1 MQIDETFYLPL
12 HRDGGESV
20 GLTFTRR
27 TLTKTV
33 KISGI
38 DIGYHVYHQ
47 DAKKVIFTACHSGK
61 LKLTFISPKSFQL
74 TPKTFR

>member
-1 MQIDETFYLPL
+1 MRHFTYPL

-20 GLTFTRR
+20 GLIF

-47 DAKKVIFTACHSGK
+47 GAKKVIFTACHSDK
-61 LKLTFISPKSFQL
+61 LKLTFTSSNIISTSPKNVLMRRLIS
-74 TPKTFR
+74 